1 MIAAATLPSLLW
13 TALKG
18 LEQAYIDEGAGAGEM
33 LSLDLWA
40 NLLRALH
47 GAGADLRDLPRVLR
61 LSKRA
66 VRSRLLSAVRN
77 GWAEALK
84 SARGRAT
91 VRLTVHGFD
100 VAARWESLQDA
111 ADERR
116 AKVGFDKALKLRA
129 ALENIVGKLPLE
141 HPHYPAGYGAAD
153 ARVTGGNGQ
162 DWKAVPRKSGDTV
175 SHLPLSALLSQA
187 LIAFSISY
195 EKVSPVALPISAAVI
210 KRIPPGGRPL
220 QGLGNSAGVA
230 ALARHGFVR
239 IGSNYGAV
247 VVNLTPKGF
256 AVSEAY
262 DERIK
267 AVETEWRNTFGDQPV
282 TALRRALEG
291 VATTAHRSRRRVR

>member
-1 MIAAATLPSLLW
+1 M
-13 TALKG
+13 
-18 LEQAYIDEGAGAGEM
+18 
-33 LSLDLWA
+33 
-40 NLLRALH
+40 
-47 GAGADLRDLPRVLR
+47 
-61 LSKRA
+61 
-66 VRSRLLSAVRN
+66 
-77 GWAEALK
+77 
-84 SARGRAT
+84 
-91 VRLTVHGFD
+91 RLTVHGFD

-111 ADERR
+111 ADERWR
-116 AKVGFDKALKLRA
+116 ARAGFDKAVKLRA

-175 SHLPLSALLSQA
+175 SSLPLSALLSQA

-195 EKVSPVALPISAAVI
+195 EKVSPVALSISAAVI

-220 QGLGNSAGVA
+220 QGLGYSAGVA

-239 IGSNYGAV
+239 IGRNSGSV

-256 AVSEAY
+256 AVSEEY

-267 AVETEWRNTFGDQPV
+267 ALETEWRNMFGEEPV

-291 VATTAHRSRRRVR
+291 VANTQHRSWRRAG